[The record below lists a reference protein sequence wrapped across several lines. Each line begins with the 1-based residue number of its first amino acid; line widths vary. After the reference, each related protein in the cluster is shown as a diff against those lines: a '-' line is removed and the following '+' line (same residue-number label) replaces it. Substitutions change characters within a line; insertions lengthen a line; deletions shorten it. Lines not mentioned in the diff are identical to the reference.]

1 MGSFDT
7 VINRHGRGGRAWEQL
22 QSLVAAALLHLG
34 AAKDARQIMA
44 REPIV
49 LPDGRLKANLDVHDI
64 VAYPGTS
71 PFNTADDLV
80 DVPGVLVAY
89 ATVSFDRIND
99 ETVYDELAEVFLG
112 HARDA
117 IGDLDWLAPREDYRS
132 NIWSIA
138 SDIQDR
144 TESYYSPDPGDTWGD
159 MIIVD
164 DSFFRIWAQNV
175 LANPPPV

>member
-1 MGSFDT
+1 MDPFDT
-7 VINRHGRGGRAWEQL
+7 VINRHGSGVPEL

-34 AAKDARQIMA
+34 AALDARQIMA

-49 LPDGRLKANLDVHDI
+49 LPDGTRKANLDVHDI
-64 VAYPGTS
+64 LGYPGTS

-89 ATVSFDRIND
+89 ATVSFSRIKD
-99 ETVYDELAEVFLG
+99 DTAYDEMAEVFLG
-112 HARDA
+112 RAYEA
-117 IGDLDWLAPREDYRS
+117 IGDLDWMASLEDYRS

-138 SDIQDR
+138 SAVQDR
-144 TESYYSPDPGDTWGD
+144 TESYYSPDPGDIWGD

-164 DSFFRIWAQNV
+164 DSFFRIWARNV

>member
-1 MGSFDT
+1 MDPFDT
-7 VINRHGRGGRAWEQL
+7 VINRRLPDWERL

-34 AAKDARQIMA
+34 AAMDARQIMA

-49 LPDGRLKANLDVHDI
+49 LPDGTRKANLDVHDI
-64 VAYPGTS
+64 LGYPGTS

-89 ATVSFDRIND
+89 ATVSFSRIED
-99 ETVYDELAEVFLG
+99 ETAYDEMAEVFLG
-112 HARDA
+112 RALDA
-117 IGDLDWLAPREDYRS
+117 IGDLDWLSPREDHELS
-132 NIWSIA
+132 IWSIA

-144 TESYYSPDPGDTWGD
+144 TRSHYSPDPGDTWGD

-164 DSFFRIWAQNV
+164 DSFFEIWARNV